1 MRFVTYNLRYDSR
14 PDNITVQQSLAA
26 LPDPLVG
33 PGYHRLHGEQP
44 WSLRRLRVA
53 EHLISE
59 GIVLAGFQEALV
71 RQVRDLA
78 ELLGEDWDWVGVGR
92 DDGVEAG
99 EYSPIFYKKCVRLPL
114 FHSFTHERTS
124 DPSSLSSH
132 TTRSGHR
139 KNPLRSPFPPS
150 PTPQPTLPLG
160 SRHLRP
166 SRFPGAGSHR
176 VCTTLRLQRQDGNK
190 QEFTVLNTHLDDR
203 SDAQRR
209 LAASMVLAR
218 ARYEAVTTGCP
229 VFVLGDFNSP
239 PTGRDSSAYEIATG
253 IRSPEGLPLDF
264 AEKYRVPPSADSD
277 PPFVLHDLRSGT
289 HIARRAVSA
298 NYATFTG
305 FTAPNDT
312 REWKRIDFAFGAG
325 PGWEATGYKVGTA
338 LTDDGV
344 LATVAGTCAT
354 AVAGLGCLKGR
365 LGGRMDGR
373 AFEFEMRKSRA
384 TRGEAG
390 VMLERGAD
398 QGADRGRKGEASL
411 GKGKGSVPGR
421 ELEQSHATPYGGQ
434 GWDGE
439 GERDPCMRASS
450 GGARRSGVDKIFWGG
465 LAPVTTGA
473 GL

>member
-14 PDNITVQQSLAA
+14 PDNITVQQSLAT
-26 LPDPLVG
+26 LPDPLAS
-33 PGYHRLHGEQP
+33 PGYLRSHGEQP

-53 EHLISE
+53 EHLLGE

-99 EYSPIFYKKCVRLPL
+99 EFSPIFYKKSEFTFLSYD
-114 FHSFTHERTS
+114 SFWTS
-124 DPSSLSSH
+124 L
-132 TTRSGHR
+132 T
-139 KNPLRSPFPPS
+139 PF
-150 PTPQPTLPLG
+150 T
-160 SRHLRP
+160 P

-176 VCTTLRLQRQDGNK
+176 VCTTVRLQRRNGANK
-190 QEFTVLNTHLDDR
+190 QEFIVLNTHLDDR

-253 IRSPEGLPLDF
+253 IRSPEALPADF
-264 AEKYRVPPSADSD
+264 ADKYRVPPSADSD
-277 PPFVLHDLRSGT
+277 PPFILHDLRSGT
-289 HIARRAVSA
+289 HIPRRAVSA

-344 LATVAGTCAT
+344 LASDHRPV
-354 AVAGLGCLKGR
+354 
-365 LGGRMDGR
+365 
-373 AFEFEMRKSRA
+373 F
-384 TRGEAG
+384 
-390 VMLERGAD
+390 
-398 QGADRGRKGEASL
+398 
-411 GKGKGSVPGR
+411 
-421 ELEQSHATPYGGQ
+421 
-434 GWDGE
+434 
-439 GERDPCMRASS
+439 
-450 GGARRSGVDKIFWGG
+450 VDVCI
-465 LAPVTTGA
+465 
-473 GL
+473 